1 MLAGRSRDWSI
12 STEGCSWS
20 SGDVHQGDPAVDPRV
35 SASGVSCGDLCKPG
49 LGVERLRD
57 YPGNPASADE
67 AAGDASRR
75 QIQAIKPM
83 QRPTAPKG
91 GGKGTCHN
99 CIPAPAEEDP
109 AGRPAGA
116 EGTEGPTSPAADKA
130 QLEEAMKAQSDEA
143 KVRNEK
149 DCGPSWGRV
158 GDYRAS
164 APSFWS
170 WPCFFGWTS
179 ARRTRPRPSRGW
191 GNRPATPSFADAG
204 SNSDTPRPKMA
215 SRTSGPMDFAPKT
228 RLARQEVEEEGGS
241 REPRASRLAKPL
253 RATIGLF
260 SVSKGQMQWRI
271 LELDALYS
279 EEPQPNCTCP
289 KCAGH
294 PVAKGPLS
302 FPGSGRRKNATFDDD
317 GAWNWVG
324 FGPWGCLDS
333 TDDWCFHSYHVG
345 GECGQ
350 GLFYD
355 LFYRADQVFWTA
367 LEAEPSTVR
376 PLGVMLDGCIWLYE
390 NSVRVAGFP
399 TVPNPCPDM
408 VAQHRCGNIVAY
420 HKVIEGRGCAASPEL
435 LGASAASS
443 LRLYPSDAA
452 DSLYNTHTSP
462 TFQSEME
469 PKKFASQKPPSSG
482 RTRNALWHLSEAMAP
497 KKGKKDKEQKD
508 AAAVAPASVN
518 LSPAMAELLNKKIR
532 EFEKSSAEENEKSQ
546 KAQKGKART
555 AAKNKLKEVKQI
567 ATGTAPDAEKIQQL
581 IQRLEAEDEEA
592 MSLGQDVETRTKELT
607 DVEDKADSAQAE
619 LSKCLATKSKLE
631 SLLRQLQQQTNT
643 LNEERRKLTDA
654 ERQRRSGG

>member
-149 DCGPSWGRV
+149 GCGPSWGRV

-228 RLARQEVEEEGGS
+228 RLARQEVEEEAVSEEEAVTSDDGFRMVSPEELAEQMAGLDTCAGAPCGAAGALVLRHAARHRAEDRPMVPLLHGS
-241 REPRASRLAKPL
+241 PDLWNPAAQPLLASDIGLETEPSNPRSLRPRNPKHLNTEPR
-253 RATIGLF
+253 
-260 SVSKGQMQWRI
+260 
-271 LELDALYS
+271 
-279 EEPQPNCTCP
+279 
-289 KCAGH
+289 
-294 PVAKGPLS
+294 
-302 FPGSGRRKNATFDDD
+302 
-317 GAWNWVG
+317 
-324 FGPWGCLDS
+324 
-333 TDDWCFHSYHVG
+333 
-345 GECGQ
+345 
-350 GLFYD
+350 
-355 LFYRADQVFWTA
+355 
-367 LEAEPSTVR
+367 
-376 PLGVMLDGCIWLYE
+376 
-390 NSVRVAGFP
+390 
-399 TVPNPCPDM
+399 NP
-408 VAQHRCGNIVAY
+408 
-420 HKVIEGRGCAASPEL
+420 E
-435 LGASAASS
+435 
-443 LRLYPSDAA
+443 
-452 DSLYNTHTSP
+452 
-462 TFQSEME
+462 
-469 PKKFASQKPPSSG
+469 
-482 RTRNALWHLSEAMAP
+482 
-497 KKGKKDKEQKD
+497 
-508 AAAVAPASVN
+508 
-518 LSPAMAELLNKKIR
+518 
-532 EFEKSSAEENEKSQ
+532 
-546 KAQKGKART
+546 
-555 AAKNKLKEVKQI
+555 
-567 ATGTAPDAEKIQQL
+567 
-581 IQRLEAEDEEA
+581 
-592 MSLGQDVETRTKELT
+592 
-607 DVEDKADSAQAE
+607 
-619 LSKCLATKSKLE
+619 
-631 SLLRQLQQQTNT
+631 T
-643 LNEERRKLTDA
+643 LNP
-654 ERQRRSGG
+654 